1 MPNPVST
8 IERLPDESAKA
19 YRARVE
25 YVTMGP
31 DRSLDKLR
39 QKYNRNTSYKRQL
52 GVWSS
57 RYDWQAT
64 AEGWDNQQA
73 AALEARRSAQYL
85 ADFEAH
91 RKSAMDSS
99 KNLKVLAGRL
109 AQIMADALQQ
119 PKEIKGAD
127 GRTYKLHSIDINTS
141 TLTTISKALT
151 TALDLEA
158 HALGLDVLLPS
169 LMSDDSE

>member
-1 MPNPVST
+1 MNNVST
-8 IERLPDESAKA
+8 IELPRIEGESAPA
-19 YRARVE
+19 YAARTE
-25 YVTMGP
+25 YILMGDGRSTAKVGQKLGKSKDLM
-31 DRSLDKLR
+31 DR
-39 QKYNRNTSYKRQL
+39 
-52 GVWSS
+52 WSS
-57 RYDWQAT
+57 RYNWTEHAARYDETVYTLAAREQA
-64 AEGWDNQQA
+64 DK
-73 AALEARRSAQYL
+73 YK

-119 PKEIKGAD
+119 PKEIRGAD

-169 LMSDDSE
+169 LTSDDVNE